1 MTNIISELQESN
13 KKLIEENENLKKQL
27 ADKEENLRLKIWH
40 VTGQSLN
47 DKGEVSMYAPTG
59 TRWYKKLNKKWMD
72 EGKLRMAV
80 DPNETREW
88 AKNCKRIWFD
98 NITIE
103 EMLEGFI
110 DSSNE
115 LSSQWLDYV
124 GKWSRTNEKLYEQ
137 KRDYE
142 GKIEELEAKKEE
154 LEARVEELDDE
165 VWMEREEAEKAL
177 NKAMEWRKWQMF
189 ETVLK
194 HDAAM
199 GKLQDRIDLL
209 ENNLAAKN
217 QEINWK
223 DYLTTKELP
232 SLPKKQKE
240 NRLCKLKKLVNK
252 VKEKTKEKF
261 QAFIVQKNK

>member
-1 MTNIISELQESN
+1 
-13 KKLIEENENLKKQL
+13 
-27 ADKEENLRLKIWH
+27 
-40 VTGQSLN
+40 
-47 DKGEVSMYAPTG
+47 
-59 TRWYKKLNKKWMD
+59 MD
-72 EGKLRMAV
+72 EGKLRMAI

-88 AKNCKRIWFD
+88 AKNCKRIYFD

-103 EMLEGFI
+103 EMLDGFI

-115 LSSQWLDYV
+115 LSSEWLDYV
-124 GKWSRTNEKLYEQ
+124 GKWSRTNSKLYEL

-142 GKIEELEAKKEE
+142 KKIEELEAKKEE

-199 GKLQDRIDLL
+199 GKLQDWINLL
-209 ENNLAAKN
+209 ENNLLAKD
-217 QEINWK
+217 QKINWR
-223 DYLTTKELP
+223 DYLESKELP
-232 SLPKKQKE
+232 ALPKQQKE
-240 NRLCKLKKLVNK
+240 NRLQKFKQLVSK

-261 QAFIVQKNK
+261 QTFIVQKNK